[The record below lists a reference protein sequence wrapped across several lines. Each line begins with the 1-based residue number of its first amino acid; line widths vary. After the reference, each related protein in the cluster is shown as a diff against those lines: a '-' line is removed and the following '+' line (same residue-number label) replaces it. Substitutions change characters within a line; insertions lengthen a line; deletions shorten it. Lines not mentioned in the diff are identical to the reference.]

1 MEALKVLIVEDEMII
16 AESISDMLSELG
28 YEVMGICIRAQQA
41 LDFIRKTPPDV
52 ALFDIQLKGNED
64 GIWLANQIKEEH
76 SFPFVFLTSY
86 GDKATIDKAVNTSPY
101 GYLIKPV
108 EKQNLYGTIEVAIK
122 RFGEL
127 INQNENEG
135 FVIRNYFFIK
145 ENYQYVKINIQE
157 IDFIKS
163 DDNYLEIMTGAKKH
177 LIRSTLKDFVKQL
190 PAEQFQRIHRS
201 YAVNTEKVSSFSNT
215 SVVLGEHSL
224 PISKKFFEELST
236 HYKTL
241 S

>member
-28 YEVMGICIRAQQA
+28 YEVMGICIRAKQA
-41 LDFIRKTPPDV
+41 LEFIRKNPPDV
-52 ALFDIQLKGNED
+52 ALFDIQLKGEED
-64 GIWLANQIKEEH
+64 GIWLANQIKEIH

-108 EKQNLYGTIEVAIK
+108 EKQNLYGTIEVALK
-122 RFGEL
+122 RFGEIL
-127 INQNENEG
+127 NQNENEG
-135 FVIRNYFFIK
+135 FVIRNYFFVK
-145 ENYQYVKINIQE
+145 ENYQYVKINVQE

-163 DDNYLEIMTGAKKH
+163 DDNYLEIMVGTKKH

-190 PAEQFQRIHRS
+190 PADTFQRIHRS
-201 YAVNTEKVSSFSNT
+201 YAVNTEKVSSFSST
-215 SVVLGEHSL
+215 SVSLGEHSL

-236 HYKTL
+236 HFKTL